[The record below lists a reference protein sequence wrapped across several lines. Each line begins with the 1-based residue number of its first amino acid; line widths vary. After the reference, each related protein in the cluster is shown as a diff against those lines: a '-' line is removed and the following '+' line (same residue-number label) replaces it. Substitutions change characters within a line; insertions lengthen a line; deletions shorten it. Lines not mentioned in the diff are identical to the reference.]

1 MFQHPAGVGPWDPR
15 YAMAQML
22 ATQMKGHLGVPGS
35 NQVINSTLQ
44 LSVKLKDPRMPW
56 ADVLSEFSLTISE
69 PNISLGKKSFSKGG
83 S

>member
-1 MFQHPAGVGPWDPR
+1 MLQHPARVGPWGPR

-22 ATQMKGHLGVPGS
+22 ATRIKGHLGVPGS

-44 LSVKLKDPRMPW
+44 LPVKLKDPRMPW
-56 ADVLSEFSLTISE
+56 AVVLGEFSLTISE

-83 S
+83 I